1 MPKYLVERKKQ
12 WQREAEDQR
21 ARDAEAAVP
30 AGHRLMADDERQQTL
45 QHVQTKRKALL
56 DELSSMPI
64 RNHTLRI
71 RTKREELEQ
80 KLNKV
85 EDAIKIFSR
94 PKVFVKLDT

>member
-1 MPKYLVERKKQ
+1 VGKIYFHPHGFSLAYDDCDVENLLFV
-12 WQREAEDQR
+12 E
-21 ARDAEAAVP
+21 
-30 AGHRLMADDERQQTL
+30 
-45 QHVQTKRKALL
+45 RKALL

-64 RNHTLRI
+64 RNDTLRI

-94 PKVFVKLDT
+94 PKVFVKLDA

>member
-1 MPKYLVERKKQ
+1 MITVILRLLFVERQ
-12 WQREAEDQR
+12 
-21 ARDAEAAVP
+21 
-30 AGHRLMADDERQQTL
+30 
-45 QHVQTKRKALL
+45 ALL

-64 RNHTLRI
+64 RNDTLRI

-94 PKVFVKLDT
+94 PKVFVKLDA